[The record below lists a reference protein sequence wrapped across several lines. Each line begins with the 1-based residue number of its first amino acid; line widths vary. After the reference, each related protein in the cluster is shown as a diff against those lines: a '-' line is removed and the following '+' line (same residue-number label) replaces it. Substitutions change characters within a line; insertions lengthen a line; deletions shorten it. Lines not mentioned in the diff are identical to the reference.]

1 MTYKNKFDLHYWL
14 RKIYTS
20 RLFQLLPIN
29 KSILKKKIFTSIYKS
44 NHWVQDDDILPIE
57 NISVSGHGSNI
68 NTEQFYNLEKNLNKL
83 IESYNIESILDMP
96 CGDFLWMKE
105 ILKNKKINYLGI
117 DIVEELIRKNKSK
130 FKNNNI
136 EFETH
141 DIVTFSS
148 KRSFDLIIVRDLF
161 IHIDNSDILK
171 ILDNI
176 KHLDFKYIAL
186 NSYENQINQNVTIG
200 KHRKINLLAHPFN
213 LKKPFYSFKDFEK
226 DKHIFVYK
234 KFDLL

>member
-1 MTYKNKFDLHYWL
+1 MDFID
-14 RKIYTS
+14 
-20 RLFQLLPIN
+20 
-29 KSILKKKIFTSIYKS
+29 LKK
-44 NHWVQDDDILPIE
+44 Q
-57 NISVSGHGSNI
+57 
-68 NTEQFYNLEKNLNKL
+68 Q
-83 IESYNIESILDMP
+83 
-96 CGDFLWMKE
+96 
-105 ILKNKKINYLGI
+105 
-117 DIVEELIRKNKSK
+117 ELIRKNKSK

-200 KHRKINLLAHPFN
+200 KHRKINLLAHQY
-213 LKKPFYSFKDFEK
+213 L
-226 DKHIFVYK
+226 
-234 KFDLL
+234 